1 MRAQQFCYFCLRD
14 NSVGIIL
21 CPGQYYC
28 CMRLVLSLAPVTPE
42 EDRWPG
48 AARLRQLLAERGH
61 GAQARLARAIGLDH
75 ALLTR
80 IKQGARS
87 PKAEVLAAMCRE
99 LDVSADWLLGL
110 SDEPKRLSTA
120 DMIQRAAQQLEPHL
134 EALLRQSLD
143 RSGEAHAGDDGE

>member
-1 MRAQQFCYFCLRD
+1 M
-14 NSVGIIL
+14 
-21 CPGQYYC
+21 
-28 CMRLVLSLAPVTPE
+28 LSLAPVTPE

-48 AARLRQLLAERGH
+48 AARLRQVLAERGH

-80 IKQGARS
+80 IKQGVRS

-120 DMIQRAAQQLEPHL
+120 GMIQRAAQQLEPHL
-134 EALLRQSLD
+134 ETWLRHTLEIG
-143 RSGEAHAGDDGE
+143 GESRFQEEE